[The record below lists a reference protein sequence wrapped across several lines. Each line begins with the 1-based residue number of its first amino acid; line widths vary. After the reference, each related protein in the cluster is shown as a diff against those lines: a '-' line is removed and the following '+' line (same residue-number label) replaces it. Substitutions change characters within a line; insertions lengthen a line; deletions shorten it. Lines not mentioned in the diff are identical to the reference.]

1 MPKPVPLSEKKC
13 RKTYNQLIFSNK
25 KAKKI
30 FFRNEQKKGPFQN
43 GRVPFSFWVGL
54 GRQNLIWPRSTGIE
68 IGNWRTIRMAGG
80 HCKKSDLS
88 SRTEYFL

>member
-1 MPKPVPLSEKKC
+1 MPKPVPLSEKKY
-13 RKTYNQLIFSNK
+13 RKTYNQLIFSDK

-54 GRQNLIWPRSTGIE
+54 GRQNLIWPINRHRNRE
-68 IGNWRTIRMAGG
+68 LEN
-80 HCKKSDLS
+80 
-88 SRTEYFL
+88 Y